1 MAEDGIVGQ
10 YNGSQAREVL
20 MKSEQ
25 WEEMKFDGESRVSA

>member
-20 MKSEQ
+20 MKAEQ
-25 WEEMKFDGESRVSA
+25 WEEMKVGDLVKN